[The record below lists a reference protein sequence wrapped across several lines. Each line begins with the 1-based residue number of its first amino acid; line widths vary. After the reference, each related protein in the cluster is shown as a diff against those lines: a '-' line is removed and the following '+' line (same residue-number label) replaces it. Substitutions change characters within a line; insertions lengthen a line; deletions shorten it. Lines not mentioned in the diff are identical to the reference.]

1 MSNLVTNHSEN
12 RLPTEKDFQDL
23 FAELDELDPFD
34 IKKDELAAR
43 LTALLSFSDE
53 TRSSFAQ
60 KFGWQKSQVTALLNG
75 KRNPTFKTVWE
86 FARNLGYEADLTFR
100 KPDEAPARQPWQLKT
115 ISQQNCTFKFQTP
128 REVALDLKDGNHS
141 DCYVAIKINLIEEEH
156 ISQMFAKSIEFQSNG
171 HCSIPTTRTKY
182 FAF

>member
-23 FAELDELDPFD
+23 FAELDEIDPFD

-43 LTALLSFSDE
+43 LTALLSYSHE
-53 TRSSFAQ
+53 TRSSFA
-60 KFGWQKSQVTALLNG
+60 KISGWPKSQVTALLNG

-100 KPDEAPARQPWQLKT
+100 KSDEAPSRQPWQVK
-115 ISQQNCTFKFQTP
+115 INVQKNYSFKIQTP
-128 REVALDLKDGNHS
+128 DS
-141 DCYVAIKINLIEEEH
+141 DCYVAINLIVEDRYN
-156 ISQMFAKSIEFQSNG
+156 SRMFAKQIEFQPDDT
-171 HCSIPTTRTKY
+171 CTTISTICNKY